1 MFSFILLYLVLLSA
15 LLISPLSLAN
25 CPVWTPEQA
34 EQEISTLRQQIA
46 DWNRSYHRDATSP
59 IADELYDQ
67 AREQLQTW
75 QQCFTNSTTQEP
87 ATNALKSARGS
98 LKLPFSQMGLRKL
111 SETELRQWMQ
121 KRDDLWV
128 QPKVDGVAVTLVYN
142 NGQLKQMLSRGDGLA
157 GQNWLAHAQAI
168 AAVPKQLATQLT
180 TLTLQG
186 ELYLQQPK
194 HIQAQRG
201 GNNARGQVAGLLNR
215 KVLSTKDGDKI
226 GILIWEWP
234 DGPASMQERLTEL
247 QHLGFAD
254 TTTYSKP
261 VQTFTEAKHWRDY
274 WYKAELP
281 FASDGLVIKQSL
293 RTINHPRSA
302 YPPFWAVALKY
313 PLQQVLTTVTDVTF
327 NIGRS
332 GRITPIAHLQA
343 VRLDD
348 KTIRRVSLGSLS
360 RLQKLA
366 LNTGD
371 HVSIALSGHA
381 IPQLKEVVWRS
392 PQQQQIHLPNANN
405 YHALSCWQVSRDC
418 QQQFLA
424 RLTWLGNKKTL
435 NMSGIGAQTWQALI
449 DAKLIQ
455 KITDWLALSSE
466 DLAKTPSFAKKR
478 STQTAQAFAQAKQ
491 KPFPV
496 WLKALGAPPAITLNP
511 NDNWQALAALSAQDW
526 QQKRH
531 LSRGHADQ
539 AYAFFQHPEVQEAAL
554 NLQKHGVAGF

>member
-168 AAVPKQLATQLT
+168 AAIPKQLESQQATF
-180 TLTLQG
+180 TLQG

-234 DGPASMQERLTEL
+234 DGPASMQDRLTEL

-531 LSRGHADQ
+531 LSRGHAGQ

>member
-1 MFSFILLYLVLLSA
+1 MFSSILLSLVLLSA

-34 EQEISTLRQQIA
+34 EQEISTLRQHIA
-46 DWNRSYHRDATSP
+46 DWDRSYHRDATSP

-67 AREQLQTW
+67 AREQLQAW

-186 ELYLQQPK
+186 ELYLHQPK
-194 HIQAQRG
+194 HIQAKYG

-215 KVLSTKDGDKI
+215 KILSAKDGDKI

-313 PLQQVLTTVTDVTF
+313 PLEQVLTTVTDVTF

-332 GRITPIAHLQA
+332 GRITPIAHLQG

-511 NDNWQALAALSAQDW
+511 NDNWQSLAALSEQDW
-526 QQKRH
+526 QRQRH
-531 LSRGHADQ
+531 LSRGHARQ

>member
-142 NGQLKQMLSRGDGLA
+142 NGQLKQMLSRGDGFA

-234 DGPASMQERLTEL
+234 DGPASMQDRLTEL

-554 NLQKHGVAGF
+554 NLQKHGVAGC

>member
-1 MFSFILLYLVLLSA
+1 MFSSILLYLVLLSA

>member
-1 MFSFILLYLVLLSA
+1 MFSSILLYLVLLSA

-168 AAVPKQLATQLT
+168 AAIPKQLESQQATF
-180 TLTLQG
+180 TLQG

-234 DGPASMQERLTEL
+234 DGPASMQDRLTEL

-332 GRITPIAHLQA
+332 GRITPIAHLQG

-405 YHALSCWQVSRDC
+405 YHALSCWQVSTEC

-435 NMSGIGAQTWQALI
+435 NMPGIGAQTWQALI

-531 LSRGHADQ
+531 LSRGHAGQ